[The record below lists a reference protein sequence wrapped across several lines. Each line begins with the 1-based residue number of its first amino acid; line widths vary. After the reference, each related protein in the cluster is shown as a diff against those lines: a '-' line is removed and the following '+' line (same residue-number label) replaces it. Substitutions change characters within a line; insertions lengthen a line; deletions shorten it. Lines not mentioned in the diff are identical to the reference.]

1 MDKWNF
7 YAFYAFGKLHKLDN
21 MPILEAWWL
30 YNNICVDDGIKDVY
44 MVGYQYTLKYGLL
57 YEIQEALESG
67 LSIREALKEWDL
79 L

>member
-30 YNNICVDDGIKDVY
+30 LCER
-44 MVGYQYTLKYGLL
+44 MH
-57 YEIQEALESG
+57 
-67 LSIREALKEWDL
+67 IREKRNSCYSCYLNA
-79 L
+79 